1 MLQRPPRSTRT
12 HPLFPYTALFRSI
25 PHISELMLRAIVNVY
40 ASPEV
45 TPPKARR
52 LIEHLRLLLGLLG
65 FNFEWRLFEKL
76 NLYWELVHRD
86 CTGMRPDLFAAISVK
101 DYYKTPYAKGV
112 FTKTFIDKI
121 RQTTGRDRGVS

>member
-1 MLQRPPRSTRT
+1 MLMT
-12 HPLFPYTALFRSI
+12 
-25 PHISELMLRAIVNVY
+25 IVNVY
-40 ASPEV
+40 ASPEI

-112 FTKTFIDKI
+112 VTETFIDMTVPLI
-121 RQTTGRDRGVS
+121 RSEERRVGKECVSTCRSRWSPNHSKKK